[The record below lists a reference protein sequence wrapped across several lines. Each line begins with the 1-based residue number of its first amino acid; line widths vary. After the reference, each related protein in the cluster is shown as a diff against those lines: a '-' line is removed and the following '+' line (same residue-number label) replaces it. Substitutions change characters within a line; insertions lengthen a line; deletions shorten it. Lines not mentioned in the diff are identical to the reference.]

1 MSDPRTT
8 PLVHGEKPA
17 HGTLRRVGRGRV
29 ALRHRPSADAV
40 QDNELF
46 FGDCVTLFEVE
57 DGWAY
62 VQTVCDSYVGYTDPA
77 ALAEPLDTDHR
88 VVTLSTP
95 LLARPDVKSAALD
108 MLPLNAAVKVLERV
122 RGFARIAPDGY
133 VFAGHLAP
141 QDRKAEDW
149 VATAER
155 FVGTPYVWGG
165 KTHAGIDC
173 SGLVQTALAS
183 AGIAAP
189 RDTDQQEA
197 ALGEDVPFLTRK
209 RGDLVFWNGHVGIML
224 DETRLLHANAF
235 HMQVEIE
242 PLEDAVA
249 RNAPVSGPV
258 TAIKRLQVQRPLRAQ
273 R

>member
-8 PLVHGEKPA
+8 PLVHGAPPA
-17 HGTLRRVGRGRV
+17 HGTQRRVARGRV
-29 ALRHRPSADAV
+29 SLRHRPSGDSI
-40 QDNELF
+40 QDNEL
-46 FGDCVTLFEVE
+46 E

-62 VQTVCDSYVGYTDPA
+62 IQTAFDSYVGYTDPA
-77 ALAEPLDTDHR
+77 ALADPLEADHR
-88 VVTLSTP
+88 VTALSTP
-95 LLARPDVKSAALD
+95 LLARPDVKSVVLE
-108 MLPLNAAVKVLERV
+108 MLPLNAGVKVLERAK
-122 RGFARIAPDGY
+122 GFARVAPDGH

-141 QDRKAEDW
+141 RDHKAEDW

-183 AGIAAP
+183 AGINVP

-197 ALGEDVPFLTRK
+197 ALGEDVPFLKHK

-224 DETRLLHANAF
+224 DAVRLLHANAF

-242 PLEDAVA
+242 PLEDAIA
-249 RNAPVSGPV
+249 RIAPVAGPV
-258 TAIKRLQVQRPLRAQ
+258 TAIKRF
-273 R
+273 